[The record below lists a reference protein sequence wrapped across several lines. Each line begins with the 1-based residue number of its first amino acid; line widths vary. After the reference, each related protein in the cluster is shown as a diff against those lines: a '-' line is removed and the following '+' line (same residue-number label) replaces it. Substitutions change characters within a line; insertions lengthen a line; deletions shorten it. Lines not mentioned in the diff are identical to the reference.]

1 MMAKFHFR
9 GDKVLYQFQRT
20 CILKDMKAL
29 LKTFDLHVTQF
40 VLRIPESWNGF
51 FVAITTLGDPVLT
64 VGIGIAVAAYGVW
77 THAARLIIAGS
88 LVWVTLIVGSLL
100 KMLFGRAR
108 PMTEYAANLRVD
120 TFSFPSGHSSG
131 SMIAYGLL
139 AYIAIKVLP
148 QPYGWIAAG
157 ICALIIFLIGVSR
170 IYLGA
175 HFPSDVL
182 AGWLLGGIF
191 LTVIVLVV
199 RPLS

>member
-1 MMAKFHFR
+1 
-9 GDKVLYQFQRT
+9 
-20 CILKDMKAL
+20 MKAL
-29 LKTFDLHVTQF
+29 LKTFDLQVTQF

-64 VGIGIAVAAYGVW
+64 VGIGIVVALYGVW
-77 THAARLIIAGS
+77 AHAGRLIVAGS
-88 LVWVTLIVGSLL
+88 LVWATLIVGSLL
-100 KMLFGRAR
+100 KMLFSRAR

-139 AYIAIKVLP
+139 AYLAIKLLP
-148 QPYGWIAAG
+148 QPYGWIAAV
-157 ICALIIFLIGVSR
+157 ICALIIFLVGISR

-175 HFPSDVL
+175 HYPSDVL
-182 AGWLLGGIF
+182 AGWILGAIF
-191 LTVIVLVV
+191 LALVVFVV